1 MFRLT
6 SIESVM
12 DHVADFQTF
21 SLTIVEDV
29 VMPRSPLPDMADAS
43 FLRCDFTGATMP
55 DNLENG
61 LFVDC
66 RMDGLRFT
74 EANLFN
80 ARFVRCD
87 FSHSRFQGCDLSA
100 AQFEGC
106 SLATTEF
113 SDCDLETTEIA
124 ADGRHGAPVAA

>member
-12 DHVADFQTF
+12 EHVADFQTL
-21 SLTIVEDV
+21 SYTIIEDV
-29 VMPRSPLPDMADAS
+29 GMPSCLLPDMADAS
-43 FLRCDFTGATMP
+43 FLRCDFAGATMP

-66 RMDGLRFT
+66 RMGGLSFT
-74 EANLFN
+74 QANLFN

-87 FSHSRFQGCDLSA
+87 LSHSRSLDCDLSA
-100 AQFEGC
+100 VQFEGC
-106 SLATTEF
+106 ALATTEF
-113 SDCDLETTEIA
+113 SNCDPETTEIA
-124 ADGRHGAPVAA
+124 GGDCGGSSVAA